1 MRVYFTEDDGA
12 GTGVS
17 QGISAAM
24 QEAAERCSVL
34 EGLDASRCAVSVSI
48 VSPEEIRELNRDYR
62 GIDRVTDVLS
72 FPQYESPG
80 AILDAQRRT
89 GDEPVAL
96 GDVVICRERAEEQA
110 EEFGHPVEREFLY
123 LFVHSVL
130 HLLGYDHMEPEEKSV
145 MRVREEEIMKY
156 LGVER

>member
-1 MRVYFTEDDGA
+1 MRVYFAEDAGA
-12 GTGVS
+12 GAGVS
-17 QGISAAM
+17 QEIAAAM
-24 QEAAERCSVL
+24 EKAADRCAVA
-34 EGLDASRCAVSVSI
+34 EGLDASRCEVSVSV

-72 FPQYESPG
+72 FPQYENPG
-80 AILDAQRRT
+80 EILEAQSRT
-89 GDEPVAL
+89 GDEPAAL

-110 EEFGHPVEREFLY
+110 EEFGHSAERELLY

-145 MRVREEEIMKY
+145 MRAREEEIMKY

>member
-1 MRVYFTEDDGA
+1 MRVYFAEDAGA
-12 GTGVS
+12 GVS
-17 QGISAAM
+17 QEIAAAM
-24 QEAAERCSVL
+24 EKAADRCAVS
-34 EGLDASRCAVSVSI
+34 EGLDASRCEVSVSV

-72 FPQYESPG
+72 FPQYENPG
-80 AILDAQRRT
+80 EILEAQSRT
-89 GDEPVAL
+89 GDEPAAL

-110 EEFGHPVEREFLY
+110 EEFGHSAERELLY

-145 MRVREEEIMKY
+145 MRAREEEIMKY